1 MIKLAPKVKIMNLQQ
16 KIKKV
21 ADATRGMKGL
31 FQADII
37 HKEGCPARSTGNII
51 ACTCDFTVIVTRKNS
66 DKTVSG
72 KKPQISNK
80 LAKRINEKSKK
91 DLKH

>member
-1 MIKLAPKVKIMNLQQ
+1 MNLAQ

-21 ADATRGMKGL
+21 ADATKGMKGL

-51 ACTCDFTVIVTRKNS
+51 ACICDFKVIVNKLNS
-66 DKTVSG
+66 DKTVNG
-72 KKPQISNK
+72 KAEKQSKRDIES
-80 LAKRINEKSKK
+80 LA
-91 DLKH
+91 

>member
-1 MIKLAPKVKIMNLQQ
+1 MNFAQKL
-16 KIKKV
+16 KKV
-21 ADATRGMKGL
+21 ADATKGMKGL

-51 ACTCDFTVIVTRKNS
+51 SCNCDFEVIVNKLNS
-66 DKTVSG
+66 DQTVSAE
-72 KKPQISNK
+72 KQKVSNK

-91 DLKH
+91 DISH

>member
-1 MIKLAPKVKIMNLQQ
+1 MNLAQ
-16 KIKKV
+16 KIKRV
-21 ADATRGMKGL
+21 ADATKGMKGL

-51 ACTCDFTVIVTRKNS
+51 ACNCDFKVIVNKLNS
-66 DKTVSG
+66 DKTVNAE
-72 KKPQISNK
+72 KQKVSNK

-91 DLKH
+91 DISH

>member
-1 MIKLAPKVKIMNLQQ
+1 MNLQQ

-21 ADATRGMKGL
+21 ADATKGMKGL

-51 ACTCDFTVIVTRKNS
+51 SCNCDFTVIVNKLNS

-72 KKPQISNK
+72 KT
-80 LAKRINEKSKK
+80 EKTVKKGYRVPCTK
-91 DLKH
+91 DLK

>member
-1 MIKLAPKVKIMNLQQ
+1 MNLAQ
-16 KIKKV
+16 KIQKV

-51 ACTCDFTVIVTRKNS
+51 SCNCDFEVIVNKLNS
-66 DKTVSG
+66 DQTVSG
-72 KKPQISNK
+72 KTEKQSKRDIES
-80 LAKRINEKSKK
+80 LA
-91 DLKH
+91 

>member
-1 MIKLAPKVKIMNLQQ
+1 MNLAQ

-21 ADATRGMKGL
+21 ADATKGMRGQ

-51 ACTCDFTVIVTRKNS
+51 ACNCDFTVIVNKLNS
-66 DKTVSG
+66 DKTVNG
-72 KKPQISNK
+72 KTDKQSK
-80 LAKRINEKSKK
+80 RDKESLA
-91 DLKH
+91 

>member
-1 MIKLAPKVKIMNLQQ
+1 MNLQQ

-31 FQADII
+31 FQAELI
-37 HKEGCPARSTGNII
+37 HLEGCPARSTGNII
-51 ACTCDFTVIVTRKNS
+51 ACICDFKVTVNKLNS
-66 DKTVSG
+66 DKTVNAE
-72 KKPQISNK
+72 KQKVSNK

-91 DLKH
+91 DIRH

>member
-1 MIKLAPKVKIMNLQQ
+1 MNLQQ

-51 ACTCDFTVIVTRKNS
+51 ACNCDFTVTVKRKNS
-66 DKTVSG
+66 DKTESAEKQQV
-72 KKPQISNK
+72 SNK

-91 DLKH
+91 DIRY

>member
-1 MIKLAPKVKIMNLQQ
+1 MNLAQ
-16 KIKKV
+16 KIQKV

-66 DKTVSG
+66 DKTVSA
-72 KKPQISNK
+72 KAEKQSK
-80 LAKRINEKSKK
+80 RDKESLA
-91 DLKH
+91 

>member
-21 ADATRGMKGL
+21 ADATKGMKGL
-31 FQADII
+31 YQAVIV

-51 ACTCDFTVIVTRKNS
+51 ACTCDFSILLSEKATRKNRR
-66 DKTVSG
+66 
-72 KKPQISNK
+72 
-80 LAKRINEKSKK
+80 L
-91 DLKH
+91 H